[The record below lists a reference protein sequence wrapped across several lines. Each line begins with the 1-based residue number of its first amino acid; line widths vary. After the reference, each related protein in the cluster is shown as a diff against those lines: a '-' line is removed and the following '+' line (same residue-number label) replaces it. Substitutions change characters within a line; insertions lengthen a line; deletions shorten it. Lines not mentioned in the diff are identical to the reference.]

1 MTCAYAV
8 RGALNKFQGVE
19 SVDVSLNKG
28 LATVKLKPGN
38 TVRPQEFWETVHK
51 NGFTPKA
58 TRVLVRGMAIGGGNQ
73 LKVTGTDQILELK
86 GDSKATDEVKRMA
99 GKTITIDGVLT
110 PGQDLKR
117 SMPLEVLSVR
127 EN

>member
-8 RGALNKFQGVE
+8 RGALKKFQGVE

-28 LATVKLKPGN
+28 LATVKLRPGN
-38 TVRPQEFWETVHK
+38 TVRPQEFWEAVRK
-51 NGFTPKA
+51 NGFTTKA
-58 TRVLVRGMAIGGGNQ
+58 TRVLVRGAAIGGGNQ
-73 LKVTGTDQILELK
+73 LKVIGTDQILELK
-86 GDSKATDEVKRMA
+86 ADSKATDELKRMA

-117 SMPLEVLSVR
+117 STPLEVRSVR